1 MTFAVVCLIMSLMNE
16 EWDEFYMSC
25 LVNFTPTGKRCKWKG
40 CKRQAVRTKM
50 DVKGKTVHC
59 LRHQMMKQSGRV
71 GANYVRDSYR
81 EHMKSECNMDK
92 TATWYATYKK
102 MVVVFKECGWEL
114 NKVDLV
120 RMTSKQF
127 EVDHISGNSNNNR
140 RNNLQTL
147 SVGMHKVKSMQ
158 NGDLNPARY

>member
-1 MTFAVVCLIMSLMNE
+1 
-16 EWDEFYMSC
+16 
-25 LVNFTPTGKRCKWKG
+25 
-40 CKRQAVRTKM
+40 
-50 DVKGKTVHC
+50 
-59 LRHQMMKQSGRV
+59 
-71 GANYVRDSYR
+71 
-81 EHMKSECNMDK
+81 MDK